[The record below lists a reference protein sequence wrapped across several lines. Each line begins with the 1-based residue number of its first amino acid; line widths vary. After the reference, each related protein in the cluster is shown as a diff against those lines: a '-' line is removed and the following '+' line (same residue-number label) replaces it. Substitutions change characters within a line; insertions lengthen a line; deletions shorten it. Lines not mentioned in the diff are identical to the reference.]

1 MTTRVLLPTH
11 LRSYTGGVAEID
23 AEGATLGEVLADVES
38 QHPGFLI
45 RIIDEQDRIRPHIK
59 CFVAG
64 EQAMDLGEPI
74 TGEVQIIAALSGG

>member
-38 QHPGFLI
+38 RHPGFLI
-45 RIIDEQDRIRPHIK
+45 RVVDEQDRIRPHIK
-59 CFVAG
+59 CFVDR
-64 EQAMDLGEPI
+64 EQAASLDAPV

>member
-1 MTTRVLLPTH
+1 MTRVLLPTH
-11 LRSYTGGVAEID
+11 LRSYTSGAAQIGATGG
-23 AEGATLGEVLADVES
+23 TLGEVLGDVER

-45 RIIDEQDRIRPHIK
+45 RIVDEQDRIRPHIK

-64 EQAMDLGEPI
+64 EQARDLGVPI